1 MDEIQKEHRTQ
12 EENLIRKTEAAYD
25 QAWLNGDI
33 KGIMACFTPDAV
45 IMSPRGD
52 VAIGKKQIHQLFS
65 NFLEYEAKNTK
76 HSSRISRISF
86 VSDDVAVVDG
96 EAFIEGADNL
106 TDTVRNHRFTDILVR
121 NGDQWFIAQI
131 RAY

>member
-1 MDEIQKEHRTQ
+1 
-12 EENLIRKTEAAYD
+12 
-25 QAWLNGDI
+25 
-33 KGIMACFTPDAV
+33 
-45 IMSPRGD
+45 
-52 VAIGKKQIHQLFS
+52 
-65 NFLEYEAKNTK
+65 
-76 HSSRISRISF
+76 